1 MGCDMQKLLQD
12 QSLGGNIRRLRKAAG
27 LIQPQLVAKIQ
38 VEGGTIGDAT
48 TLAKIE
54 AGVRNIRVTDLVAL
68 RKIFSCSYEEFFRGL

>member
-1 MGCDMQKLLQD
+1 MQKLLQD

-27 LIQPQLVAKIQ
+27 LTQPQLVAKIQ

-54 AGVRNIRVTDLVAL
+54 ACVRNIRVTDLVAL

>member
-1 MGCDMQKLLQD
+1 MQKLLQD

-27 LIQPQLVAKIQ
+27 LTQPQLVAKIQ
-38 VEGGTIGDAT
+38 VEGGTIADAT

>member
-1 MGCDMQKLLQD
+1 MQKLLQD
-12 QSLGGNIRRLRKAAG
+12 QSLGGNIRRLRKAVG
-27 LIQPQLVAKIQ
+27 LTQPQLVAKIQ

-68 RKIFSCSYEEFFRGL
+68 RKIFSCSYEEFFQGL

>member
-1 MGCDMQKLLQD
+1 MQKLLQD

-27 LIQPQLVAKIQ
+27 LTQPQLVAKIQ

-54 AGVRNIRVTDLVAL
+54 AGVRNVRVTDLVAL

>member
-1 MGCDMQKLLQD
+1 MQQLLHD

-27 LIQPQLVAKIQ
+27 LTQPQLVAKIQ

>member
-1 MGCDMQKLLQD
+1 MQKLFQD

-27 LIQPQLVAKIQ
+27 LTQPQLVAKIQ

>member
-1 MGCDMQKLLQD
+1 MQKLLQD

-27 LIQPQLVAKIQ
+27 LTQPQLVAKIQ

-68 RKIFSCSYEEFFRGL
+68 RKIFSCSYEEFFRVL

>member
-1 MGCDMQKLLQD
+1 MQKLLQD
-12 QSLGGNIRRLRKAAG
+12 QSLGGNIRQLRKAAG
-27 LIQPQLVAKIQ
+27 LTQPRLVAKIQ

>member
-1 MGCDMQKLLQD
+1 MQKLLQD
-12 QSLGGNIRRLRKAAG
+12 QSLGGIIRRLRKAAG
-27 LIQPQLVAKIQ
+27 LTQPQLVAKIQ

>member
-1 MGCDMQKLLQD
+1 MQKLLQD
-12 QSLGGNIRRLRKAAG
+12 HSLGGNIRRLRKAAG
-27 LIQPQLVAKIQ
+27 LTQPQLVAKIQ

-48 TLAKIE
+48 TQAKIE

>member
-1 MGCDMQKLLQD
+1 MQKLLQD

-27 LIQPQLVAKIQ
+27 LTQPQLVAKIQ

-48 TLAKIE
+48 TLAKIG

>member
-1 MGCDMQKLLQD
+1 MQKLLQD
-12 QSLGGNIRRLRKAAG
+12 QPLGGNIRRLRKAAG
-27 LIQPQLVAKIQ
+27 LTQPQLVAKIQ

>member
-1 MGCDMQKLLQD
+1 MT
-12 QSLGGNIRRLRKAAG
+12 
-27 LIQPQLVAKIQ
+27 QPQLVAKIQ

>member
-1 MGCDMQKLLQD
+1 MQKLLQD

-27 LIQPQLVAKIQ
+27 LTQPQLVAKIQ

-48 TLAKIE
+48 TLPKIE

>member
-1 MGCDMQKLLQD
+1 MQKLLQD

-27 LIQPQLVAKIQ
+27 LTQPQLVAKIQ